1 MKTIRINVSTMST
14 RVYSK
19 GLITGAA
26 FAALLVIGVLIASP
40 YAAAQQDNNG
50 SQDEKQMIQIGLAVA
65 PVPLNMARK
74 DKDMV
79 GLGSYIVN
87 VTAGCNGCHSQGP
100 ATQYLPTG
108 NPYLLQ
114 PPFNGTTT
122 TNPAT
127 YLGGGRDFG
136 PFPGPTSPLHIVS
149 RNLTPDKSGLPEGG
163 HTLAEFIQIMR
174 TGVDM
179 DHAHP
184 NCPTN
189 APNCMPPPFEGNKLQ
204 IMPWPDYR
212 LMTERQ
218 LTAIYKY
225 LSAIPCLE
233 GGPGEPFPRCY

>member
-1 MKTIRINVSTMST
+1 MKTIRIKVSTMCT
-14 RVYSK
+14 RVFSK
-19 GLITGAA
+19 SLIAAAA
-26 FAALLVIGVLIASP
+26 FAALVMTGMLIASP
-40 YAAAQQDNNG
+40 YAGAQDNG
-50 SQDEKQMIQIGLAVA
+50 SQDEKEMIRIGLAVA

-87 VTAGCNGCHSQGP
+87 VSAGCNGCHSNGP
-100 ATQYLPTG
+100 ATQFLPTG
-108 NPYLLQ
+108 NPYLRQ

-122 TNPAT
+122 VNPAT

-136 PFPGPTSPLHIVS
+136 PFPGPQSPLHIIS

-163 HTLAEFIQIMR
+163 HTLAEFIQIIR

-189 APNCMPPPFEGNKLQ
+189 APNCMPPPFDGNKLQ
-204 IMPWPDYR
+204 IMPWPDFR
-212 LMTERQ
+212 LMTDRQ
-218 LTAIYKY
+218 LRAIYSY
-225 LSAIPCLE
+225 LGAIPCLE